1 MDPEETACVSLSG
14 GNSPSSLTH
23 TMTHLG
29 ISGGLGLGYDVP
41 GLHSLLSHPSLQSSL
56 SNPKLQ
62 ASLSSPQPQLQGSHS
77 HPS

>member
-1 MDPEETACVSLSG
+1 MDPEETACFSLSG

-29 ISGGLGLGYDVP
+29 ISGGLGLSYDVP